1 MVLRKSGK
9 RNRTDEITET
19 MTLADLRPGQTAR
32 VVAIATEESGRMLKL
47 AALGLVPG
55 CTIRLQQR
63 RPAYVIWVGETL
75 LSLAREVAAD
85 IRVQVQV

>member
-1 MVLRKSGK
+1 MNER
-9 RNRTDEITET
+9 RDE
-19 MTLADLRPGQTAR
+19 MSLADLRPGQSA
-32 VVAIATEESGRMLKL
+32 VVVEIGTEESGRLLRL

-55 CTIRLQQR
+55 CTVRVQQR

-85 IRVQVQV
+85 IYVRPQG

>member
-1 MVLRKSGK
+1 MALRTGRKL
-9 RNRTDEITET
+9 NRSREET
-19 MTLADLRPGQTAR
+19 HSTLADLHSGQIAE
-32 VVAIATEESGRMLKL
+32 VVEIVTEESDRLLKL

-55 CTIRLQQR
+55 CTIRVQQR

-85 IRVQVQV
+85 IHVRTQ